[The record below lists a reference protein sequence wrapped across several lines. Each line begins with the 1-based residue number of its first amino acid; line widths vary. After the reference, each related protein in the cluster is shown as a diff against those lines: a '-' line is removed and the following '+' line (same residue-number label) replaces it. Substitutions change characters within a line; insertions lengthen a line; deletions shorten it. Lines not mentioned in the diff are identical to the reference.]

1 MVKVLN
7 QESGNNFTLYNGDS
21 CEIMK
26 GFPDNSLDYSIFSPP
41 FIDLYTYSDSLRDL
55 SNNRDET
62 EFFYQFGI
70 IAEELARTI
79 KPGRLV
85 SVHCMDLPTSKYKD
99 GVIGL
104 KDFPGQII
112 KLFQDKGFVYC
123 SKVTIWKDPVV
134 AMQRTKALGLLHKQI
149 KKDSSMSRQ
158 GIADYIVTFRNA
170 GENEEPI
177 THTNEDFPVDLWQ
190 QYASPVWMD
199 IKQSNTLQKKSARAE
214 KDEKHISPL
223 QLDVIERCIKLWSNE
238 GDVVFTPFLGIGSE
252 VYQALLM
259 KRKGVGIELKE
270 SYYDQAVKNCHLAEE
285 TPEEIDLFG
294 GWQW

>member
-1 MVKVLN
+1 MVNVLN
-7 QESGNNFTLYNGDS
+7 QTNGNNFTLYNGDS

-26 GFPDNSLDYSIFSPP
+26 GLPDNSLDYSIFSPP

-55 SNNRDET
+55 SNNRGED
-62 EFFYQFGI
+62 EFFFQFGI
-70 IAEELARTI
+70 IVEELARTI

-99 GVIGL
+99 GFIGL

-112 KLFQDKGFVYC
+112 KLFQDKGFIYHSRV
-123 SKVTIWKDPVV
+123 SIWKDPVV

-158 GIADYIVTFRNA
+158 GIADYIITFRNQ
-170 GENEEPI
+170 GENTEHI
-177 THTNEDFPVDLWQ
+177 TNTNESFPVDLWQ

-199 IKQSNTLQKKSARAE
+199 IKQSNTLQKQSARAE

-223 QLDVIERCIKLWSNE
+223 QLDLIERCVKLWSNE
-238 GDVVFTPFLGIGSE
+238 GDVVFTPFMGIGSE

-259 KRKGVGIELKE
+259 GRKGVGIELKE
-270 SYYDQAVKNCHLAEE
+270 SYYHQAVKNCQYAEE
-285 TPEEIDLFG
+285 KPQEVDLFEG
-294 GWQW
+294 LD